1 MHAHKDGAGRLREG
15 AAIALTFALVLA
27 QTPVYAR
34 GGARGGGG
42 SRGSVRSVNRN
53 PSGGGSWSGGR
64 TSGSTN
70 KTYSGN
76 SSTRTTNVQGRGGE
90 SATAT
95 RNVTKSGDEVN
106 VNRNVQSSTGAS
118 KSSQKTY
125 EMDDGRVQSVER
137 NTQVTNRQGQT
148 ANWEGKAER
157 SGAGWE
163 FEGEGNNRYGQKVEA
178 EGYGARGPYGGGVV
192 ADVEGGRYG
201 DRTVV
206 AGRAY
211 GGPVHASSLPYG
223 ARPYNYYG
231 HSYYG
236 YGGAYYRPYYY
247 HGYPYYGYMPPPWGC
262 YYSYVPVGAIA
273 LTVAGM
279 ALLYSDGTY
288 YQTTYV
294 EGATQYQV
302 VAPPEGA
309 SLPAGTALP
318 ADRATLTISG
328 VTYYLYGNTFYKRVV
343 TDGKETFVVVT
354 KPAGIVAVK
363 ALPED
368 FEPMQAGSMVYFRS
382 KGRYYLAYLDPSG
395 EELYLVVDP
404 PPNAVPAVPAA
415 APGPQGAP
423 AKPTTAA
430 KAAPATKPA
439 PAAPA
444 PAPAP
449 PPQPTLV
456 KLTAQPNTPITV
468 RVATEIN
475 SGKAQAGQRF
485 QGNLDADLLADGR
498 VLATR
503 GTKVYGRV
511 VEAKAGTGMGGKPSL
526 KLELT
531 DIEVGSKVVPL
542 ATRPAEFSGEAKKA
556 GKKIVGGAAL
566 GAGIGG
572 IIDGGSGAAVGAGIG
587 AVTGLAAASASPGN
601 QVAVAPGTAL
611 EFRLAQPLVVDIVV

>member
-1 MHAHKDGAGRLREG
+1 
-15 AAIALTFALVLA
+15 
-27 QTPVYAR
+27 
-34 GGARGGGG
+34 
-42 SRGSVRSVNRN
+42 
-53 PSGGGSWSGGR
+53 
-64 TSGSTN
+64 
-70 KTYSGN
+70 
-76 SSTRTTNVQGRGGE
+76 
-90 SATAT
+90 
-95 RNVTKSGDEVN
+95 
-106 VNRNVQSSTGAS
+106 
-118 KSSQKTY
+118 
-125 EMDDGRVQSVER
+125 
-137 NTQVTNRQGQT
+137 
-148 ANWEGKAER
+148 
-157 SGAGWE
+157 
-163 FEGEGNNRYGQKVEA
+163 
-178 EGYGARGPYGGGVV
+178 
-192 ADVEGGRYG
+192 
-201 DRTVV
+201 
-206 AGRAY
+206 
-211 GGPVHASSLPYG
+211 
-223 ARPYNYYG
+223 
-231 HSYYG
+231 
-236 YGGAYYRPYYY
+236 
-247 HGYPYYGYMPPPWGC
+247 
-262 YYSYVPVGAIA
+262 
-273 LTVAGM
+273 M

-302 VAPPEGA
+302 VAPPAGA
-309 SLPAGTALP
+309 SLPVGTALP
-318 ADRATLTISG
+318 ADRATITISG

-423 AKPTTAA
+423 AKPATAA
-430 KAAPATKPA
+430 KAAPAAKTTPAAKAA
-439 PAAPA
+439 PATPAPA

-449 PPQPTLV
+449 PPKPTLV
-456 KLTAQPNTPITV
+456 KLTAPSNTPVTA

-475 SGKAQAGQRF
+475 SGTAQAGQRF

-531 DIEVGSKVVPL
+531 DIELGGKVLSL
-542 ATRPAEFSGEAKKA
+542 ATEPVQFTGEAKKA
-556 GKKIVGGAAL
+556 GKKIIGGAAL

-572 IIDGGSGAAVGAGIG
+572 IVDGGSGAAVGAGIG
-587 AVTGLAAASASPGN
+587 AVTGVAAAASSPGN

-611 EFRLAQPLVVDIVV
+611 EFRLKQPLVVEIVV